1 MVRVEAELLP
11 GGKRVVV
18 ELETGRVLELLR
30 KLGMGSEDAVVVRDG
45 VPLLAEDVLLD
56 GERVRV
62 FQAASGG

>member
-11 GGKRVVV
+11 DGKQVVV

-30 KLGMGSEDAVVVRDG
+30 KLGMGPEDAVVVRDG
-45 VPLLAEDVLLD
+45 TPLLAEDTLVD

-62 FQAASGG
+62 FRAASGG